1 CVLCDGVYRADRK
14 ARWVQSSLSLKGRKV
29 KAQPLVPI
37 MTTLSHPFKDSP
49 EPLEV
54 PKEHAANVDTL
65 FAWIKDQPRFPAF
78 SKNHAHLFLHACLW
92 NVEDAKKALQKYAQI
107 HANSPEVFDNRDIM
121 GAGVQ
126 MTLNATH
133 MVALPR
139 TTPEGYR
146 LLYYRLSDTDPSKM
160 NFTEAVK
167 SFCMFNDAQ
176 ISVDGIMEG
185 YIVIFDMKGVR
196 LGHLARVQF
205 SPLRVFMNYIQD
217 AHPVRLKKI
226 YIVHTASFINQ
237 VMALVKPLIKS
248 ELLGLLQFTTAGP
261 EEIVGVDYLPKDFG
275 GPFEEVATMHA
286 EQKKRLETE
295 YQEWLI
301 DSSALKEAPKQ
312 KNAPSNSIKPPVK
325 AFRGLEID

>member
-1 CVLCDGVYRADRK
+1 
-14 ARWVQSSLSLKGRKV
+14 
-29 KAQPLVPI
+29 

-54 PKEHAANVDTL
+54 PKEHVANVDTL
-65 FAWIKDQPRFPAF
+65 FEWIKEQPRFPAF

-92 NVEDAKKALQKYAQI
+92 NVEDAKKALQKYSQI
-107 HANSPEVFDNRDIM
+107 HANSPEIFDNRDIM
-121 GAGVQ
+121 SAGVQ

-160 NFTEAVK
+160 NFAEAVK

-205 SPLRVFMNYIQD
+205 GPLRVFMSYIQD

-237 VMALVKPLIKS
+237 VMALVKPLIRS
-248 ELLGLLQFTTAGP
+248 ELLGLLQFTATGP

-286 EQKKRLETE
+286 DQKKRLETE
-295 YQEWLI
+295 YRDWLM
-301 DSSALKEAPKQ
+301 DSGALKEAPKQ
-312 KNAPSNSIKPPVK
+312 KNGSTSASSVKPPVK

>member
-1 CVLCDGVYRADRK
+1 
-14 ARWVQSSLSLKGRKV
+14 
-29 KAQPLVPI
+29 
-37 MTTLSHPFKDSP
+37 
-49 EPLEV
+49 
-54 PKEHAANVDTL
+54 
-65 FAWIKDQPRFPAF
+65 
-78 SKNHAHLFLHACLW
+78 
-92 NVEDAKKALQKYAQI
+92 
-107 HANSPEVFDNRDIM
+107 
-121 GAGVQ
+121 
-126 MTLNATH
+126 

-205 SPLRVFMNYIQD
+205 SPLRVFMSYIQD

-261 EEIVGVDYLPKDFG
+261 EEIVGVDYLPKVCIRMSSYSNIPSLNLYYSPPQDFG
-275 GPFEEVATMHA
+275 GPFDEVATMHA

-295 YQEWLI
+295 YRDWLM
-301 DSSALKEAPKQ
+301 DSGALKEAPKQ
-312 KNAPSNSIKPPVK
+312 KNSNSNSIKPPVK